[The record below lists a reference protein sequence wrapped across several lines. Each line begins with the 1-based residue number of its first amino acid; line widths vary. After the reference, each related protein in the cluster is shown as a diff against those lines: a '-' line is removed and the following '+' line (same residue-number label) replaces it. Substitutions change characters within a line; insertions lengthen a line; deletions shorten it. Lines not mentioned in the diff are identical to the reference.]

1 MNKKLLAMDLDG
13 TAVKDDYSMSLSSI
27 EAIKKAQ
34 ENGHI
39 VAYVSGRRDVDM
51 LTLGDEKWC
60 VDYQILNNGGKIIRC
75 KDREIVMNLTI
86 DEETSKKIIS
96 YALDNNLQLHICNG
110 MIWQVTKMTEGTMD
124 YARKVGV
131 IPEVVDSLN
140 KIDYKAIEGFM
151 ATSDLEPIARYIDEN
166 LDSLC
171 YNHSEPGTIDIM
183 KKGVSKWNGVKA
195 LADMLNIDYKD
206 TITVGNYYNDIEMIE
221 KAGTGIAVANSVDE
235 AKKVADYVTRDDN
248 NHDAV
253 KEIVNLILKGEFD

>member
-34 ENGHI
+34 ANGHV

-51 LTLGDEKWC
+51 LTLGDEKWY

-75 KDREIVMNLTI
+75 KD
-86 DEETSKKIIS
+86 KKIIMNEVIDEKTS
-96 YALDNNLQLHICNG
+96 IDLINYALNNHLQLHICNG

-131 IPEVVDSLN
+131 IPEVVNSLD
-140 KIDYKAIEGFM
+140 KIDFKAIEGFM

-206 TITVGNYYNDIEMIE
+206 TITVGNYYNDIEMLE
-221 KAGTGIAVANSVDE
+221 KAGIGIAVANSVEE
-235 AKKVADYVTRDDN
+235 AKKAADYVTRDDN

-253 KEIVNLILKGEFD
+253 KEIVDLILKGEFD